1 MKPSRKIA
9 HRIADIVLKSATN
22 SLEPN
27 RMRDMYLQTS
37 TITSGPSD
45 DAEKHNS
52 AIVVS
57 AWIDSIIE
65 HMSERKDRII
75 SDYVLDLIQSLE
87 TYLES
92 NYTEVELAFIMESIE
107 NKYFKKMLT
116 DDGIFESVLNAKEI
130 FNKNVL
136 KEMQSE
142 ECLNIMQK
150 KLHDLMVRRHF
161 DDNNLDSD

>member
-9 HRIADIVLKSATN
+9 HRIADIILKSATN
-22 SLEPN
+22 SLEPD

-45 DAEKHNS
+45 DSDKHSS

-57 AWIDSIIE
+57 AWVDSIIE
-65 HMSERKDRII
+65 HMAERKDRII

-87 TYLES
+87 VHLEKK
-92 NYTEVELAFIMESIE
+92 YTEVELAFIVDSIE
-107 NKYFKKMLT
+107 HQCFKKMLI

-150 KLHDLMVRRHF
+150 KLHDLMVRKHF

>member
-9 HRIADIVLKSATN
+9 HRIADIILKSATN

-45 DAEKHNS
+45 ESDKHS
-52 AIVVS
+52 STIVVA
-57 AWIDSIIE
+57 AWVDSIIE
-65 HMSERKDRII
+65 HMAERKDRII

-87 TYLES
+87 AYLES
-92 NYTEVELAFIMESIE
+92 HYTESELGFIVDSIE
-107 NKYFKKMLT
+107 HQSFKKMLI

-150 KLHDLMVRRHF
+150 KLHDLMTRRHF
-161 DDNNLDSD
+161 DDNSLDSE